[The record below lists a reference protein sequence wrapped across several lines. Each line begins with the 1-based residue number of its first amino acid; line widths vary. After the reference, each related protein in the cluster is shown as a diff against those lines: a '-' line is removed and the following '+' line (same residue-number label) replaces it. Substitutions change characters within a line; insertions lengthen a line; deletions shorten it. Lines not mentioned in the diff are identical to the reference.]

1 MGKRLWSV
9 LVAILF
15 VFEGCAVEAIQK
27 HEPCEKQLVGTDWR
41 LFMIDNERIDLKH
54 PATLRFENEKKISG
68 FSGCNRY
75 FGKVALTSTSIDFG
89 PIGSTRKYCMGK
101 AGEVEKKLFGIFRG
115 TKWWNF
121 DEERNLQIFD
131 DEHRLIFVKS
141 E

>member
-1 MGKRLWSV
+1 MAKGLWSV
-9 LVAILF
+9 LIAILF
-15 VFEGCAVEAIQK
+15 VFEGCAVEAMQN
-27 HEPCEKQLVGTDWR
+27 HEPCQKQLVGTGWR
-41 LFMIDNERIDLKH
+41 LVMIDNDPIELKR
-54 PATLRFENEKKISG
+54 PATIRFESEGKISG
-68 FSGCNRY
+68 FSGCNSY
-75 FGKVALTSTSIDFG
+75 FGKVTLDGTSITFG

-101 AGEVEKKLFGIFRG
+101 AGDVEKRLFALFKG